1 MKDIIQKALPANCEM
16 VAEMDP
22 QSLYRNLE
30 QVQDVRKAR
39 GKRYPLPLLLTLIL
53 LAKLAGETS
62 ISGVVAWTR
71 HRAPWLRQQ
80 LNWPRGIP
88 TNSTSTQTLPRA
100 ESEQMVQV
108 GAQAVIR

>member
-62 ISGVVAWTR
+62 ISGVAAWPR
-71 HRAPWLRQQ
+71 HRAPRVPQPPHPP
-80 LNWPRGIP
+80 PRVP
-88 TNSTSTQTLPRA
+88 THSTYTSPRA
-100 ESEQMVQV
+100 PADTAQFVH
-108 GAQAVIR
+108 GAGPV